1 MLRFCSQKSVSKR
14 GHRSTPIET
23 QQPSTLPEE
32 LEEELE
38 EPPEPEEL
46 GELEELEE
54 LDELDELDEPEPGC
68 GCGGGE
74 RCFDFNVNT

>member
-1 MLRFCSQKSVSKR
+1 VSKR

-54 LDELDELDEPEPGC
+54 LS
-68 GCGGGE
+68 
-74 RCFDFNVNT
+74 RRT